1 MLEETAKFFKEAQI
15 KDLRKNLKDFCKAL
29 GQRVPREIDTQL
41 KLAQQI
47 AENGLAI
54 EQETQD
60 LSITE
65 LQELIHT
72 VKRASQLRNKEKRLL
87 KFRELIESSIGQA
100 AEGALAMR
108 GKDLLL
114 HFSAELMLGDS
125 FSPDILDS
133 HCSAFVEDFL
143 IDYVSYHNSWHAERR
158 SVGKRYFD
166 LRRRAKALFD
176 LNTIPQLGEPLGE
189 KIVEEVMNMPSNLP
203 ECGILEVSEIG
214 YAPVCPRCGLPYR
227 AALSWKRFFELEKA
241 IAPELEMKVD
251 ALARTVAD
259 KIVKLNENDPLRA
272 FIDAVGVSDL
282 DKLCVILTDDVLST
296 IKKVLS

>member
-114 HFSAELMLGDS
+114 HFSVKFFLKIDYLAISSNLLSLKTATLTSPGYSHDFSSFLAISKDS
-125 FSPDILDS
+125 FSVSRSFIS
-133 HCSAFVEDFL
+133 VEL
-143 IDYVSYHNSWHAERR
+143 T
-158 SVGKRYFD
+158 K
-166 LRRRAKALFD
+166 
-176 LNTIPQLGEPLGE
+176 T
-189 KIVEEVMNMPSNLP
+189 
-203 ECGILEVSEIG
+203 
-214 YAPVCPRCGLPYR
+214 
-227 AALSWKRFFELEKA
+227 
-241 IAPELEMKVD
+241 
-251 ALARTVAD
+251 RTSRPA
-259 KIVKLNENDPLRA
+259 
-272 FIDAVGVSDL
+272 
-282 DKLCVILTDDVLST
+282 
-296 IKKVLS
+296 